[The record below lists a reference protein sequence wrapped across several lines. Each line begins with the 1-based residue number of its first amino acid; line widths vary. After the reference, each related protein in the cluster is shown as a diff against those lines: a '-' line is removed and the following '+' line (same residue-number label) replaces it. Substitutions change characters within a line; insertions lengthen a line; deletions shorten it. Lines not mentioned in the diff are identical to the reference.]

1 MIKPIADKLTKKGQ
15 SRYSLCVGVAKRA
28 REIIAEAENNPE
40 EISVEKPVEVAVR
53 ELQEHKYEI
62 VPGKE
67 NNVSAKEEAD
77 TKVESENDPEQK

>member
-28 REIIAEAENNPE
+28 REIVAEAENNPE
-40 EISVEKPVEVAVR
+40 EILVEKPVEVAVR

-67 NNVSAKEEAD
+67 TNVSAEEEE
-77 TKVESENDPEQK
+77 KVESENDSEQK

>member
-28 REIIAEAENNPE
+28 REIVAEAENNPE
-40 EISVEKPVEVAVR
+40 EILVEKPVEVAVR

-67 NNVSAKEEAD
+67 NNASATDEA
-77 TKVESENDPEQK
+77 KVESENDSEQK